1 MANRYNN
8 NTLCRKTLHVVN
20 ELDQRPYFGYDQGIL
35 TLNASGQ
42 FLAYFALVDYP
53 TIQSKTFVIDVPAP
67 IVRVRFTEQISV
79 FIVVSGAQT
88 NVDVLLEGT
97 YDLSVVVVLGE
108 AADFTTFTVQD
119 KRVSFQFSIEENL
132 ISTDATITITA
143 SEINSVDPFSVSRTI
158 GFVILDITSVD
169 D

>member
-1 MANRYNN
+1 M
-8 NTLCRKTLHVVN
+8 
-20 ELDQRPYFGYDQGIL
+20 
-35 TLNASGQ
+35 
-42 FLAYFALVDYP
+42 
-53 TIQSKTFVIDVPAP
+53 
-67 IVRVRFTEQISV
+67 
-79 FIVVSGAQT
+79 
-88 NVDVLLEGT
+88 
-97 YDLSVVVVLGE
+97 VVLGE